1 MSYGFLIIIVLKEVK
16 KVWEIEN
23 GMGYIRGKVLI
34 FNVIDNDLWLFCGIN
49 WLID

>member
-1 MSYGFLIIIVLKEVK
+1 MNYGFLIIIVLKEVK

-23 GMGYIRGKVLI
+23 GIGYILGKVLF
-34 FNVIDNDLWLFCGIN
+34 FNVIDNDLRLFFGIN